1 LARLLAFARV
11 LQDVTTFGDLLD
23 ASRAEVEATTGY
35 AHAWLMVKDETHPTR
50 LRLLET
56 SSSRRADIWETAP
69 VLDSKGDRFI
79 EEIIDS
85 RVPVVVPDARLDP
98 RTNKD
103 IVARLENRTLI
114 NIPLLLVD
122 APFGIFGV
130 GTFGDEGPRAPTE
143 EQIGYLVG
151 MASQI
156 SVAASRLRWLEAKDR
171 ADRERSA
178 LERRLAQVQKLE
190 SLGLLAGGIAH
201 DFNNLLT
208 VIIASAA
215 LADEISDEDAVRSE
229 IRQVLE
235 AAERASSLTRQLLA
249 VSRSQ
254 GLSLQPLD
262 LNEVLRQ
269 LLTLLRRILP
279 ETVQVE
285 LVEGDALPFVE
296 GDRSQ
301 LEQVFMNLLINAR
314 DAMPE
319 GGRVRIE
326 TEQVL
331 VNDLHT
337 EAHPMAK
344 PGNYVLI
351 TVTDT
356 GVGMERETLEHIFEP
371 FFTTK
376 ATKAGT
382 GLGLAVS
389 YGIVRQHEGMLHCD
403 SEVGVGT
410 AFKVYF
416 PAALRL
422 APTTGTKPL
431 GELAGGNARVLVA
444 EDEAAVRAVVVRILE
459 RGGYDVEA
467 VDNGNAAC
475 MAVAHDAFDLVLMDV
490 VMPGLSC
497 RDAVKHIR
505 SVAPDARILLTSG
518 YTAGES
524 IKRLIEQTG
533 IEILRK
539 PYDPDQLLRAVRTA
553 IDGRPPSG
561 PTSYTESS
569 PHGAAR

>member
-1 LARLLAFARV
+1 MARLLAFARV
-11 LQDVTTFGDLLD
+11 LQDVTTFGGLLD

-56 SSSRRADIWETAP
+56 SSSRRDDIWETAP

-156 SVAASRLRWLEAKDR
+156 SVAASRLRWLESKER

-215 LADEISDEDAVRSE
+215 LADEISDEDEVRSE

-235 AAERASSLTRQLLA
+235 AAERASSLTRQRLA

-254 GLSLQPLD
+254 GLSLKSLD

-269 LLTLLRRILP
+269 LFNR
-279 ETVQVE
+279 
-285 LVEGDALPFVE
+285 
-296 GDRSQ
+296 
-301 LEQVFMNLLINAR
+301 
-314 DAMPE
+314 
-319 GGRVRIE
+319 
-326 TEQVL
+326 
-331 VNDLHT
+331 
-337 EAHPMAK
+337 
-344 PGNYVLI
+344 
-351 TVTDT
+351 
-356 GVGMERETLEHIFEP
+356 
-371 FFTTK
+371 
-376 ATKAGT
+376 
-382 GLGLAVS
+382 
-389 YGIVRQHEGMLHCD
+389 
-403 SEVGVGT
+403 
-410 AFKVYF
+410 
-416 PAALRL
+416 
-422 APTTGTKPL
+422 
-431 GELAGGNARVLVA
+431 
-444 EDEAAVRAVVVRILE
+444 
-459 RGGYDVEA
+459 
-467 VDNGNAAC
+467 
-475 MAVAHDAFDLVLMDV
+475 
-490 VMPGLSC
+490 
-497 RDAVKHIR
+497 
-505 SVAPDARILLTSG
+505 
-518 YTAGES
+518 
-524 IKRLIEQTG
+524 
-533 IEILRK
+533 
-539 PYDPDQLLRAVRTA
+539 
-553 IDGRPPSG
+553 
-561 PTSYTESS
+561 
-569 PHGAAR
+569 